1 MVNSWPRNTK
11 KETEEKTTERTI
23 STCTDWSH
31 SGKNKSSPDFSC
43 HQVQSC
49 ILCFSFLYHFLWRTR
64 TTKFPWSCQTCSC
77 TTGPSSP
84 DHPTPTRTG
93 KRNETMQGTAENAYL
108 DRHYMSNPDH
118 YLLHGG
124 YKQHRQGDQMQQDHK
139 HEQVRHFRFPERK
152 KTNKDSQNK
161 SGFYFL
167 FSVSVFSINTLKIQI
182 ILNRVFSVLDVHK
195 HFFFLQLLW
204 AGMCW
209 PTTLQ

>member
-84 DHPTPTRTG
+84 DLPTPTRTG
-93 KRNETMQGTAENAYL
+93 KRNETMQGTADTLIWTDITCQTPITTFSMVAINNIA
-108 DRHYMSNPDH
+108 RVIRCSRITNMSRYAIFD
-118 YLLHGG
+118 
-124 YKQHRQGDQMQQDHK
+124 
-139 HEQVRHFRFPERK
+139 
-152 KTNKDSQNK
+152 
-161 SGFYFL
+161 FL
-167 FSVSVFSINTLKIQI
+167 K
-182 ILNRVFSVLDVHK
+182 
-195 HFFFLQLLW
+195 
-204 AGMCW
+204 
-209 PTTLQ
+209 